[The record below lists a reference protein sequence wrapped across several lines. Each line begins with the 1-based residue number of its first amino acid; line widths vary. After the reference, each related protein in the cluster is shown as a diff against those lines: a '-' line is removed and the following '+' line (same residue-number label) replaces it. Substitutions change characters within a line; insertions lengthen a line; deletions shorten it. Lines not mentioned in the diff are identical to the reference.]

1 MLSIYITI
9 NISDK
14 NHIQNAGVQY
24 ILDSVIQQLFADKNK
39 RFIYVEVAFFARW
52 WRQQH
57 DSMRHAVKGLV
68 NQGMDFGHILLISI
82 MMQFNRIALAQ
93 VLKTFKISP
102 LMNEGNGRVLTRI
115 INEYHTWITCKL
127 YRFKCYSQ
135 FIKHQC
141 SWFNMYEIHRNITYY
156 L

>member
-1 MLSIYITI
+1 M
-9 NISDK
+9 
-14 NHIQNAGVQY
+14 
-24 ILDSVIQQLFADKNK
+24 
-39 RFIYVEVAFFARW
+39 EVAFFARW

-93 VLKTFKISP
+93 VLKTFQISP

-115 INEYHTWITCKL
+115 INEYHT
-127 YRFKCYSQ
+127 
-135 FIKHQC
+135 
-141 SWFNMYEIHRNITYY
+141 
-156 L
+156 